1 MFMVHFK
8 TSMNFKKEFRSHI
21 FKQSDTRPFF
31 FTSVRTETV
40 LSSAP
45 IMLKSVN
52 EVSRKMKNVSPSL
65 KI

>member
-21 FKQSDTRPFF
+21 FTQSYASFF